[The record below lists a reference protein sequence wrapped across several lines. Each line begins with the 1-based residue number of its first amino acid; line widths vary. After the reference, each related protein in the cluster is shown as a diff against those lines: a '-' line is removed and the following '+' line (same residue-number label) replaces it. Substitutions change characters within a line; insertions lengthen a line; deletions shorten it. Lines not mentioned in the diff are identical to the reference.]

1 MTNTYIN
8 TNENTLETNVR
19 SWYMNEYP
27 TDELGENLP
36 KTITFK
42 DYEDYL
48 NSGKDIYKLM
58 GQVADSI
65 IRERIFIELAD
76 IMNVSYKK
84 VYDTWLYS

>member
-1 MTNTYIN
+1 MINN

-19 SWYMNEYP
+19 NWYINEYP

-36 KTITFK
+36 EAITFQ
-42 DYEDYL
+42 DYADYL

-84 VYDTWLYS
+84 VYNNWLYA